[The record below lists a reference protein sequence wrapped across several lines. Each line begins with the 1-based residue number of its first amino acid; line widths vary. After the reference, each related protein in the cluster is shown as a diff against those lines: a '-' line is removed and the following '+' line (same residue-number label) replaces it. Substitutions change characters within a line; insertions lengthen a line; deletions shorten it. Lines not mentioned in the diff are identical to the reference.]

1 MTVAAFVLEG
11 NELKATAIF
20 EGPIAPADKIRNGGD
35 LKAATDEFERKYAGG
50 RHNKDVIRNVEVVDF
65 EDLSYEDD
73 EFYEDDDDIVNMD
86 NPDNIDE
93 EEIEARKER
102 KKRRRELEKK
112 RREEKDSLKKQRA
125 IRDEGDPFEKT
136 FKVPQGG
143 WYRFCVQGT
152 WHQVVAELDMRS
164 ESELGGLD
172 EDGAVLTFEE
182 KAWLD
187 EEKFMEQDTAVEEG
201 IKDEDFESTKD
212 KLKTLRRLLAD
223 IQTKQLQER
232 HRLVVHSQTN
242 EHSHSRMVL
251 GSLLET
257 IVFMV
262 VTGVQI
268 MTIRRWFKGA
278 PVLG

>member
-1 MTVAAFVLEG
+1 M
-11 NELKATAIF
+11 KATAIF
-20 EGPIAPADKIRNGGD
+20 EGPLSSKERITNGGD
-35 LKAATDEFERKYAGG
+35 LKAATDEFERKYSGG
-50 RHNKDVIRNVEVVDF
+50 RHPSDIVRSVEVVDF
-65 EDLSYEDD
+65 EDLNYLEDD
-73 EFYEDDDDIVNMD
+73 DEVYEDDDFDSEDEDMEDHD
-86 NPDNIDE
+86 NEMNAE
-93 EEIEARKER
+93 EKAERKER
-102 KKRRRELEKK
+102 KERRRQLEKK
-112 RREEKDSLKKQRA
+112 HREEKSAHKQKRR

-136 FKVPQGG
+136 FKVTREG
-143 WYRFCVQGT
+143 WYRFCIQGT
-152 WHQVVAELDMRS
+152 WNQVVAEIDLRS

-172 EDGAVLTFEE
+172 DEGAVLTFEE
-182 KAWLD
+182 KAWLE
-187 EEKFMEQDTAVEEG
+187 EEKLMEQDTAAEEG
-201 IKDEDFESTKD
+201 IQDEDFESTKD

-232 HRLVVHSQTN
+232 HRLQVHSQTN

-278 PVLG
+278 PVLGR